1 MGGREGEGHHTAPLG
16 PSEQLQLLGSPAGRL
31 QSQPRSPSPGRPR
44 GSPRT
49 VCLTGAQGRD
59 LSLSPPVPCLTGT
72 PQGPQPGARG
82 ALVASRS
89 KRTRRAAAARQ
100 DLLVRPHLVTG
111 RTWARAP
118 AAAHAAAVTGPAPP
132 TPVPACLLP
141 CAKPRLAPR
150 RTRPLTR
157 LGSFSCVSG
166 VCSHQVT
173 GVTSQEARVTPEQA
187 TAHRPSPP
195 SPHPAPRLRACCR
208 GSPRK
213 WDPTGGGHRCSRS
226 ARCLQGSR
234 CRGRGD
240 ALFSTEQC
248 SAVDAP
254 SSVSGPGSSRLRAAV
269 RCCGCR
275 PTAPGSR
282 PGPTQHC
289 LRGPQGELRALRV
302 QELDT
307 PGGVHPNSP
316 LPHSAQAVGVG

>member
-1 MGGREGEGHHTAPLG
+1 MPRQLPTQPQSQAPLLR
-16 PSEQLQLLGSPAGRL
+16 PRAPPLR
-31 QSQPRSPSPGRPR
+31 PRSPRAFCPARS
-44 GSPRT
+44 
-49 VCLTGAQGRD
+49 RD
-59 LSLSPPVPCLTGT
+59 SPPAGLTLSHASGVS
-72 PQGPQPGARG
+72 P
-82 ALVASRS
+82 ALVECAAIKSLASHP
-89 KRTRRAAAARQ
+89 RRPVSPQNKPPLIAR
-100 DLLVRPHLVTG
+100 R
-111 RTWARAP
+111 
-118 AAAHAAAVTGPAPP
+118 PP
-132 TPVPACLLP
+132 TPTWRLPA
-141 CAKPRLAPR
+141 
-150 RTRPLTR
+150 
-157 LGSFSCVSG
+157 S
-166 VCSHQVT
+166 
-173 GVTSQEARVTPEQA
+173 
-187 TAHRPSPP
+187 
-195 SPHPAPRLRACCR
+195 PAPRLRACCR

-282 PGPTQHC
+282 PGPAQHS
-289 LRGPQGELRALRV
+289 LRGPQSELRALRV

>member
-1 MGGREGEGHHTAPLG
+1 MPR
-16 PSEQLQLLGSPAGRL
+16 QLPT
-31 QSQPRSPSPGRPR
+31 QPRSRAPPLRPR
-44 GSPRT
+44 SPRAF
-49 VCLTGAQGRD
+49 CPARSRD
-59 LSLSPPVPCLTGT
+59 SPPAGLALSHASGVSP
-72 PQGPQPGARG
+72 
-82 ALVASRS
+82 ALVECAAIKSLASHP
-89 KRTRRAAAARQ
+89 RRPVSPQNKPPLIAR
-100 DLLVRPHLVTG
+100 RP
-111 RTWARAP
+111 P
-118 AAAHAAAVTGPAPP
+118 PP
-132 TPVPACLLP
+132 TWRLPA
-141 CAKPRLAPR
+141 
-150 RTRPLTR
+150 
-157 LGSFSCVSG
+157 S
-166 VCSHQVT
+166 
-173 GVTSQEARVTPEQA
+173 
-187 TAHRPSPP
+187 
-195 SPHPAPRLRACCR
+195 PAPRLRACCR

-282 PGPTQHC
+282 PGPAQHR
-289 LRGPQGELRALRV
+289 LRGPQSELRALRV

>member
-1 MGGREGEGHHTAPLG
+1 MPR
-16 PSEQLQLLGSPAGRL
+16 QLPT
-31 QSQPRSPSPGRPR
+31 QPRSQAPPLRPR
-44 GSPRT
+44 SPRAF
-49 VCLTGAQGRD
+49 CPARSRD
-59 LSLSPPVPCLTGT
+59 SPPAGLALSHASGVSP
-72 PQGPQPGARG
+72 
-82 ALVASRS
+82 ALVECAAIKSLACHPRGPCHPRTSHRS
-89 KRTRRAAAARQ
+89 SP
-100 DLLVRPHLVTG
+100 V
-111 RTWARAP
+111 AP
-118 AAAHAAAVTGPAPP
+118 LPP
-132 TPVPACLLP
+132 P
-141 CAKPRLAPR
+141 
-150 RTRPLTR
+150 
-157 LGSFSCVSG
+157 
-166 VCSHQVT
+166 
-173 GVTSQEARVTPEQA
+173 
-187 TAHRPSPP
+187 
-195 SPHPAPRLRACCR
+195 PRLRACCR

-213 WDPTGGGHRCSRS
+213 WDPTGGGHRCSRL

-240 ALFSTEQC
+240 ALFSTERC

-302 QELDT
+302 QELDM